1 MTAEAGSDPTRK
13 RITRVFSAVEDLV
26 YVGLGVLLASG
37 AIFLLVT
44 TAISFGTSLLG
55 GTLPREFIALL
66 DRILL
71 ILLVVELL
79 YTVQVSFREH
89 VITPEPFLLVGLIA
103 AIRRVLILTAE
114 FGRMEGAAPATIN
127 SFLLE
132 LSVLTVLILAI
143 AISLFVLRKRGPTA
157 PVKA

>member
-1 MTAEAGSDPTRK
+1 MTTTGGLDPTRR
-13 RITRVFSAVEDLV
+13 RIALAFSAVEDVV

-44 TAISFGTSLLG
+44 TAVSFGTSLFA
-55 GTLPREFIALL
+55 GTLPKDFIGLL

-114 FGRMEGAAPATIN
+114 FGRMENMAPATIN
-127 SFLLE
+127 FFLLE

-143 AISLFVLRKRGPTA
+143 AIALFVLRKKGPA
-157 PVKA
+157 IAVKA